1 MLLFDFFNY
10 LNNFNSLKTL
20 KEGQEIKQQLCM
32 TRLQSYIMNFL
43 EPIIINTINAQTL
56 KKQNQNLIIFGINK
70 TDISYCLLSNISALL

>member
-10 LNNFNSLKTL
+10 LNNFNSLKTI
-20 KEGQEIKQQLCM
+20 KEGQEIKQQLRM
-32 TRLQSYIMNFL
+32 TRLPSYIMNFL